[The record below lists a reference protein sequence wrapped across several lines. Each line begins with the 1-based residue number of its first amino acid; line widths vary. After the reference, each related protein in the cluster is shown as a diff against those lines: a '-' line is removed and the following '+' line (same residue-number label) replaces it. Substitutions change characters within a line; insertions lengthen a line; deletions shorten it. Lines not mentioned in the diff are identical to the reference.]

1 MSEEKSSQCLPSQ
14 VTINIGTSGVKINE
28 DGGQPAAPAVDL
40 TKYVTRE
47 AADSLYA
54 PRAQVEALSSV
65 ATAAQAAADGAK
77 ALAGKALTREAADAA
92 YTPKTQTAAMGDSI
106 RAARAVADEAKAA
119 AGAALTKAAADE
131 AYATKAQVAAMGDS
145 IRATRSAAEQTKADG
160 EATKGIAQH
169 AEELTQALAKN
180 LAVFPRVLRL
190 DKGQAVPADT
200 PLGTVIVRTERAI
213 SHSDD
218 LFPPIGEWPK
228 ISAAETGDG
237 VRLDFQHPILSTG
250 LEQLRPSAGRWHL
263 TLRYSYPGGNF
274 GEEAGQSYL
283 YTVRRYR
290 EEGHPAQADQGA
302 KIADLEVRKGEHL
315 TLELDI
321 EPKKVDEK
329 VGDEWGVWLEA
340 PIPSL
345 TVHDLVLRRVA

>member
-14 VTINIGTSGVKINE
+14 VTINIGASGVKINDE
-28 DGGQPAAPAVDL
+28 AKPPAPALDL

-47 AADSLYA
+47 VADSIYA
-54 PRAQVEALSSV
+54 PRTQV
-65 ATAAQAAADGAK
+65 
-77 ALAGKALTREAADAA
+77 
-92 YTPKTQTAAMGDSI
+92 AAMGDSI

-119 AGAALTKAAADE
+119 AGAALTKEAADA

-160 EATKGIAQH
+160 EAAKRIAEH
-169 AEELTQALAKN
+169 AEELTQQLARN

-213 SHSDD
+213 SHADD

-228 ISAAETGDG
+228 INAAETGDG
-237 VRLDFQHPILSTG
+237 VRLDFQHQILSTG
-250 LEQLRPSAGRWHL
+250 LEQLRPSAGKWHL
-263 TLRYSYPGGNF
+263 TLRYSFPGGNF
-274 GEEAGQSYL
+274 GEETGQANL
-283 YTVRRYR
+283 YTVRRFQ
-290 EEGHPAQADQGA
+290 EEGHPAQADTGS
-302 KIADLEVRKGEHL
+302 KITTLEVRKGEHQV
-315 TLELDI
+315 LELDI

-329 VGDEWGVWLEA
+329 LGDVWGVWLEA
-340 PIPSL
+340 PIPTL
-345 TVHDLVLRRVA
+345 YVHDLVIRKVA